1 MRSLNSIVVVLVCGL
16 LFWGCTRDDICA
28 ETTPTTPL
36 LIITF
41 KDINDPTVAKSA
53 ANLTVATLDDPA
65 IAVVQSTTT
74 DSIAIPLKTT
84 ASLTEFA
91 FILNDVDGQT
101 PNPDLLTFAY
111 TREDIYVNRAC
122 AFKVSYTNFTTD
134 VENEGA
140 ENWIINTETL
150 NTTIENVEASHLT
163 IFH

>member
-1 MRSLNSIVVVLVCGL
+1 MIKRFLFVALTFAVLN
-16 LFWGCTRDDICA
+16 GCTRDDICA

-53 ANLTVATLDDPA
+53 TNLTVSTMDDPA
-65 IAVVQSTTT
+65 IAVVLSTTT
-74 DSIAIPLKTT
+74 DSIAIPLRTT
-84 ASLTEFA
+84 ADLTEFN

-101 PNPDLLTFAY
+101 PNPDVVSFNY
-111 TREDIYVNRAC
+111 TRENVYVNRAC
-122 AFKVSYTNFTTD
+122 AFKVVYNNFSPS

-140 ENWIINTETL
+140 ENWILNTETL
-150 NTTIENVEASHLT
+150 NTTIENVDASHLT